1 MKLFQQRAR
10 KEAETE
16 RDELQNQLQ
25 TIKNLLLADG
35 GKTLNNETI
44 ERIRTLERIGSLR
57 RDKRNG
63 STISVHGSPV
73 RSRAAQNQHTNE
85 GANAQMKPGMTV
97 IEESAESLLDA
108 SDLTF
113 DDTQGDILD
122 GSRPLRN
129 VKRRS
134 STNITGKKRSLV
146 RKSAGIMD

>member
-1 MKLFQQRAR
+1 M
-10 KEAETE
+10 
-16 RDELQNQLQ
+16 
-25 TIKNLLLADG
+25 
-35 GKTLNNETI
+35 NNETI

-63 STISVHGSPV
+63 SINGSIHGSPL
-73 RSRAAQNQHTNE
+73 RGRATPNQYMNEVPSAQLN
-85 GANAQMKPGMTV
+85 PGMAI

-129 VKRRS
+129 GKRRT
-134 STNITGKKRSLV
+134 STHMAGK
-146 RKSAGIMD
+146 RKSIMRKSGGMSQHGAVLEINIGNFLG

>member
-1 MKLFQQRAR
+1 M
-10 KEAETE
+10 
-16 RDELQNQLQ
+16 
-25 TIKNLLLADG
+25 
-35 GKTLNNETI
+35 NNETI

-63 STISVHGSPV
+63 SINGSIHGSPV
-73 RSRAAQNQHTNE
+73 RGRAVPNQYIHE
-85 GANAQMKPGMTV
+85 VPNAQLNPGMTV

-129 VKRRS
+129 GKRRTSTHMPGKRRS
-134 STNITGKKRSLV
+134 IM
-146 RKSAGIMD
+146 RKSTGIHLDIMI